1 MSKHYITWEQKRS
14 RVLKH
19 YQPVLWRIGLS
30 LSRTKECPQ
39 LLLPMIQNWNKPDE
53 TGENNSISAA
63 KWTSI
68 LLQGIGEST
77 WYSVLETKTPT
88 IRRQTLPPPP
98 TSYNNWRERVLE
110 SGKEVC
116 SAQVN
121 SGRNK
126 VKDPNFVWH
135 LVSCTNTTT
144 FRSCH
149 YCLNCIFLLLSWY
162 NRFYGKMKLFMHSK
176 TNVKHNSD
184 KG

>member
-88 IRRQTLPPPP
+88 IRRQTFPPQQVIITEGKGCWRAGRKCVALRSIQAEIRSRIP
-98 TSYNNWRERVLE
+98 TL
-110 SGKEVC
+110 SGTWWAVPIPIAYEWSTEMC
-116 SAQVN
+116 N
-121 SGRNK
+121 L
-126 VKDPNFVWH
+126 H
-135 LVSCTNTTT
+135 
-144 FRSCH
+144 
-149 YCLNCIFLLLSWY
+149 
-162 NRFYGKMKLFMHSK
+162 
-176 TNVKHNSD
+176 
-184 KG
+184 